1 MEKFEI
7 IITTLFGLESLVA
20 REVRRLGYETT
31 SVEDGRV
38 TFMGDNEAVCRANM
52 WIRTGERVL
61 IKTAEFTAVTFD
73 ELFEKTKAVDWSK
86 WIGKNDAFPVKGYS
100 LKSTLASVRD
110 CQAIIKKAT
119 AESLSNKYGIE
130 WLPEDGANYQIQFS
144 IFKDKVTLMIDTSG
158 EGLHKRGYRQHSN
171 VAPLKETLAAA
182 MVELSH
188 WKFEYPLCDP
198 FAAMVELS
206 HWKFEYPLCD
216 PFCGSGTIPI
226 EAAMIKRNIAPG
238 INREFAA
245 QNFAWIDEELW
256 VKSVEEAKSLERNV
270 PLEIYAY
277 DIENEYV
284 ELTNENALIAGV
296 GDFVKAEKGDARKIH
311 FDMPYGTII
320 CNPPYGERIGEIKE
334 CEKLYKE
341 IGKSFNALDKWSYYI
356 IASNENFESLF
367 GKKANK
373 KRKLYNGMIKCNL
386 YQFFGER
393 PPKTNK

>member
-73 ELFEKTKAVDWSK
+73 ELFEKTKAVYWSK

-198 FAAMVELS
+198 F
-206 HWKFEYPLCD
+206 
-216 PFCGSGTIPI
+216 CGSGTIPI

-245 QNFAWIDEELW
+245 QNFAWIDDELW
-256 VKSVEEAKSLERNV
+256 DKSVEEAKSLERNV

-284 ELTNENALIAGV
+284 ELTNENARIAGV